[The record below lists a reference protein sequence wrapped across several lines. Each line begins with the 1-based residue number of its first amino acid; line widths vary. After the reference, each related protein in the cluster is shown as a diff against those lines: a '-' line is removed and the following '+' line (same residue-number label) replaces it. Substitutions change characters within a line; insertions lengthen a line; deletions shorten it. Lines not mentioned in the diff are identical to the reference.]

1 MMDLWFIEPVVVI
14 NEPWLYT
21 ERGGGRNQEPLDGWP
36 ETLIS
41 SLSLSISSLSLSL
54 FIGHVFLY
62 RWTLTIDEFSHLT
75 SVVKCCSFDA
85 CVLYNGHCTV
95 QAVMDDIVANF
106 NTVHIVRCFFL
117 NDHDINHVY
126 KKMNM

>member
-1 MMDLWFIEPVVVI
+1 MVELNNERSKGAVMDLWFIEPVVVI

-54 FIGHVFLY
+54 FIGHVSC
-62 RWTLTIDEFSHLT
+62 TG
-75 SVVKCCSFDA
+75 
-85 CVLYNGHCTV
+85 GH
-95 QAVMDDIVANF
+95 
-106 NTVHIVRCFFL
+106 
-117 NDHDINHVY
+117 
-126 KKMNM
+126 

>member
-1 MMDLWFIEPVVVI
+1 MNHGFIQR
-14 NEPWLYT
+14 
-21 ERGGGRNQEPLDGWP
+21 ERGGRNQEPLDGWP
-36 ETLIS
+36 ETLS
-41 SLSLSISSLSLSL
+41 PLSLSPLYLSLSL
-54 FIGHVFLY
+54 YRPCFLY
-62 RWTLTIDEFSHLT
+62 RWTRTIDEFSHLT

-85 CVLYNGHCTV
+85 CTVQWTMYTV